1 MPVDSRIAP
10 PAPPSTPEVTEKK
23 SWIRR
28 RRSRNLKKESQS
40 RVDLDEAAEAVAA
53 ASELDAEDV
62 ALAKHR
68 ACEAIVIGEVA
79 RALGTNRSID
89 LLDPA
94 KLLLHDF
101 IEMAWLSCR
110 REVVFVRQ
118 AGRAVVDMEAFEQ
131 HRITAV

>member
-1 MPVDSRIAP
+1 M
-10 PAPPSTPEVTEKK
+10 K
-23 SWIRR
+23 
-28 RRSRNLKKESQS
+28 NESQS
-40 RVDLDEAAEAVAA
+40 RVDLDEAAAAAAAAA

-101 IEMAWLSCR
+101 IEMALLFCR
-110 REVVFVRQ
+110 RVEVFVRQ
-118 AGRAVVDMEAFEQ
+118 AGRAAVDMEAFEQ